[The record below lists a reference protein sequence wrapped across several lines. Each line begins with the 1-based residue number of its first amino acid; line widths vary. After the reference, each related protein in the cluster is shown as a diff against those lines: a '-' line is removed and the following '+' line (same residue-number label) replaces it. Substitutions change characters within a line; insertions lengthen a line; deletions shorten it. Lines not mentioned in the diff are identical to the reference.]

1 MNNPIIA
8 KLIENNHMSIL
19 QSEIDTSFELSE
31 KIYKALEV
39 NGIKTVYHFNLDGKI
54 IFDKMLGRDADD
66 NFYNEQNG
74 NIEARK
80 EEAKRVIVTVLL
92 DLYNS
97 LA

>member
-1 MNNPIIA
+1 MDNPIIK
-8 KLIENNHMSIL
+8 KLIENNQMSIL

-39 NGIKTVYHFNLDGKI
+39 NGIKTVYHFDLEGKI
-54 IFDKMLGRDADD
+54 IFDKMLARDGAN

-74 NIEARK
+74 NIEVRK

>member
-39 NGIKTVYHFNLDGKI
+39 DGIKTVYHFDLNGKL

-66 NFYNEQNG
+66 SFYNEQNG

-80 EEAKRVIVTVLL
+80 EEAKQVIVTVLL

-97 LA
+97 LV